1 MQEQH
6 QPMQKKCTL
15 ITAAAGLVLALGAP
29 VVGSLPATA
38 ATTTPTSSVSAATT
52 TPELGSGGHVFA
64 HGIVTLTS
72 AVYEQGRITVEGVIT
87 ERVRDVQIA
96 AGNGYQAGTVGAGG
110 QFSASVESDSPS
122 FELRFGTKVNNQY
135 FQQVESVA
143 WSAVAPGTPPET
155 PGPRPTLTP
164 LPVPADPSPAPEPLP
179 EPEHDAKQPG
189 KPNAL
194 SVTGT
199 KAEVTTDWLTG
210 DDETLFQASGH
221 ARRDA
226 TVTRPT
232 AGTLHVQ
239 ESSDG
244 LTFTDRATYPAGGGI
259 GKSTDIDVTLPE
271 GSTWLEY
278 KIWVEDSSGRKSEV
292 QKFLVQELPV
302 RG

>member
-1 MQEQH
+1 
-6 QPMQKKCTL
+6 MQKKCTL

-29 VVGSLPATA
+29 VVGSLPAMA
-38 ATTTPTSSVSAATT
+38 ATTAPSSSASAATT

-72 AVYEQGRITVEGVIT
+72 AVYDQGRITVEGVIT
-87 ERVRDVQIA
+87 KRVRDVQIL
-96 AGNGYQAGTVGAGG
+96 AGGTIQAGTVGAGG
-110 QFSASVESDSPS
+110 HFSATVESGSPV

-135 FQQVESVA
+135 FQTAESVL

-155 PGPRPTLTP
+155 PGPLPTLTP
-164 LPVPADPSPAPEPLP
+164 LPVPADPNPAPEPLP

-189 KPNAL
+189 TPNVL

-199 KAEVTTDWLTG
+199 KAEVTSDMVTG
-210 DDETLFQASGH
+210 ADESLFQAHGH

-239 ESSDG
+239 QSSDG
-244 LTFTDRATYPAGGGI
+244 VTFTDRATYTAGGGI
-259 GKSTDIDVTLPE
+259 GKFTDIDVTLPE
-271 GSTWLEY
+271 GSSWLEY
-278 KIWVEDSSGRKSEV
+278 KIWVEDSSGRKSEA
-292 QKFLVQELPV
+292 QKFFVQEFPA
-302 RG
+302 RN